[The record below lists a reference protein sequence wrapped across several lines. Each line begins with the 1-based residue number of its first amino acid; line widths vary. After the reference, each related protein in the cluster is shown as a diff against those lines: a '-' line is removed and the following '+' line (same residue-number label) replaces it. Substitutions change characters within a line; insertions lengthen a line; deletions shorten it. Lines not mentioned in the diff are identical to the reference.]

1 VSRSRA
7 EAYRVRAQVF
17 LELARSTPPGTKRAT
32 LIDSA
37 QTFLQ
42 LAEEQGA
49 VTQQQQ
55 QIQPKLDDAKE

>member
-1 VSRSRA
+1 
-7 EAYRVRAQVF
+7 
-17 LELARSTPPGTKRAT
+17 